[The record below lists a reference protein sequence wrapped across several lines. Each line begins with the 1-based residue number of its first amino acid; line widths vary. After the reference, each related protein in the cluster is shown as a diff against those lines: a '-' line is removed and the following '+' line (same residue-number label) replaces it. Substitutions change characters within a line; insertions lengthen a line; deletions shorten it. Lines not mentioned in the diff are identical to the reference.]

1 MPSSRFGNG
10 CGLDGCRGY
19 FLVIRWLVWFVV
31 CGVLLLGRMV
41 SAAEPASIE
50 VDLAEEAGRFRPLN
64 GVNKGPLPGGGLIDL
79 TRDFAEARIDSIR
92 LHDCRW
98 PIPDAVDIH
107 TLFPDPNADPALPSS
122 YRFAETD
129 DYIAACRATG
139 ARIIYRLGE
148 SIEHRSRRR
157 HVHPPADP
165 AKWAEICSGIVR
177 HYNQGW
183 ADGFRHG
190 IEYWEIWNE
199 PENRPAMWS
208 GTDEQYLDLYA
219 ITARRLRREFP
230 NIKIGGPAVGAS
242 GSVRNGEYRASDF
255 MLGFLQQV
263 RARQAPL
270 DFFSWHCYTADV
282 GELALRASGIR
293 KLLDDH
299 GFTKTES
306 HLNEWNYLPDNR
318 WDPLMA
324 KAKGEQRQ
332 AAYERMF
339 GMEGAL
345 FITRALLRL
354 QDTPLAMA
362 NLFHGELGGFGLF
375 NEFGVR
381 QKNYFALLAC
391 GELFSRTSRVAATAP
406 VGWVVT
412 AGADRSI
419 GAATILIVPS
429 ANATADRLVL
439 KLLGTPSPRS
449 VTYAART
456 LNDRANLGIAAEGQ
470 YSAPELPLPLS
481 VKEREL
487 ILITIQGL

>member
-1 MPSSRFGNG
+1 
-10 CGLDGCRGY
+10 
-19 FLVIRWLVWFVV
+19 VIRWLVWMVV
-31 CGVLLLGRMV
+31 CGGLVLGGTV
-41 SAAEPASIE
+41 SPAAPATIE
-50 VDLAEEAGRFRPLN
+50 VDFANETGRFRPLN

-107 TLFPDPNADPALPSS
+107 TIFPDANADPALPAS

-129 DYIAACRATG
+129 EYVAACRATG

-165 AKWAEICSGIVR
+165 AKWAEICAGIIR
-177 HYNQGW
+177 HYNLGW
-183 ADGFRHG
+183 ANGSHHDL
-190 IEYWEIWNE
+190 EYWEIWNE

-208 GTDEQYLDLYA
+208 GTDEQYFELYA
-219 ITARRLRREFP
+219 ITAQRLRREFP

-242 GSVRNGEYRASDF
+242 GSVRHGEYRASDF
-255 MLGFLQQV
+255 MLGFLQQA

-282 GELALRASGIR
+282 EELALRAAGIR

-324 KAKGEQRQ
+324 KATGEQRQ
-332 AAYERMF
+332 EAYNRMF
-339 GMEGAL
+339 GMEGAV
-345 FITRALLRL
+345 FIARALLRL
-354 QDTPLAMA
+354 QDTPLDMA

-381 QKNYFALLAC
+381 QKNYFALSAC
-391 GELFSRTSRVAATAP
+391 GELFSRTSRVTATATA
-406 VGWVVT
+406 GWVVA
-412 AGADRSI
+412 AGADRSR
-419 GAATILIVPS
+419 GAATILIVPG

-439 KLLGTPSPRS
+439 KLRGVPSTRAI
-449 VTYAART
+449 TYTART
-456 LNDRANLGIAAEGQ
+456 LNDRANLGVAAEGQ
-470 YSAPELPLPLS
+470 YAGPDLPLPLP
-481 VKEREL
+481 VREREL
-487 ILITIQGL
+487 ILVTIKGL